1 MVQTHEMIRTATCRA
16 LAACLLSTLPIT
28 AQEIINLPGEDRW
41 IEPRFEELYRVGSL
55 SGEDWEQFGSIRR
68 VAFDG
73 AGQLYVFDKQARYIF
88 VVGQGGELRHTLGG
102 PGDGPGEFRNP
113 DGLSVMRDGRVAILD
128 TGYPGFHLF
137 NADGEYER
145 RVRLPGSGSRMMH
158 TDYFP
163 YPGGDAVVSAVGSLP
178 LLIQFFDEGRDQS
191 HTSRPVER
199 LILTGDMVTRDTVAE
214 GWLPPG
220 GEPVTIGERSAKVFG
235 PRMLLGVLPDG
246 SVAFSDSSA
255 YAIRVARPGTGV
267 WRGLRRP
274 LQPIPVTKRMIDG
287 ERNRQLERVDETEG
301 LRHPS
306 LIRMEREV
314 IAKLEFFE
322 EVSILREMKTGWNG
336 EIWVQRGGEEPLD
349 DNGPIDVITMDGRYL
364 GSFRAG
370 AIQLPSAFGPDG
382 VVAFIET
389 DELGVNTVVV
399 KRLPA
404 TTK

>member
-1 MVQTHEMIRTATCRA
+1 MMEAHEMIRTATCRA
-16 LAACLLSTLPIT
+16 LAACLLSTLPLT
-28 AQEIINLPGEDRW
+28 TQEIITLPGEDRW
-41 IEPRFEELYRVGSL
+41 LDPRFEELHRVGSL

-73 AGQLYVFDKQARYIF
+73 AGQLYVFDEQAQYIF
-88 VVGQGGELRHTLGG
+88 VVGPGGELRRTLGG
-102 PGDGPGEFRNP
+102 PGEGPGELRIP
-113 DGLSVMRDGRVAILD
+113 AGLAVMRDGRVVILD
-128 TGYPGFHLF
+128 IGYPGYHLF
-137 NADGEYER
+137 KADGEYER
-145 RVRLPGSGSRMMH
+145 RVGLPVSGRRMMQ

-163 YPGGDAVVSAVGSLP
+163 YPGGDAVVSAVGSRP
-178 LLIQFFDEGRDQS
+178 LFIRFFDEGGDQS

-199 LILTGDMVTRDTVAE
+199 LILTGEVVTKDTVAE

-255 YAIRVARPGTGV
+255 YAIRIARPGTGV
-267 WRGLRRP
+267 WRVLRRP
-274 LQPIPVTKRMIDG
+274 LRPIPVTNRIIDG
-287 ERNRQLERVDETEG
+287 ERNRQLERLDESEG
-301 LRHPS
+301 LRDPS
-306 LIRMEREV
+306 LVRMEREV
-314 IAKLEFFE
+314 VAKLEFFE
-322 EVSILREMKTGWNG
+322 EVSILREMKTGWSG
-336 EIWVQRGGEEPLD
+336 EIWVQRGGEEPID
-349 DNGPIDVITMDGRYL
+349 DEGPIDVITMDGRYL

-382 VVAFIET
+382 MVAFIET

-404 TTK
+404 TLR

>member
-1 MVQTHEMIRTATCRA
+1 MIRTATCRA

-73 AGQLYVFDKQARYIF
+73 SGQLYVFDKQARYIF

-113 DGLSVMRDGRVAILD
+113 DGLAVMRDGRVAILD

-220 GEPVTIGERSAKVFG
+220 R
-235 PRMLLGVLPDG
+235 
-246 SVAFSDSSA
+246 
-255 YAIRVARPGTGV
+255 GTRDDWGAV
-267 WRGLRRP
+267 S
-274 LQPIPVTKRMIDG
+274 
-287 ERNRQLERVDETEG
+287 EG
-301 LRHPS
+301 LRAEDAS
-306 LIRMEREV
+306 GGAARWKRGL
-314 IAKLEFFE
+314 LGLLG
-322 EVSILREMKTGWNG
+322 LRNQGRTAGYRCVACPETPASADPGNG
-336 EIWVQRGGEEPLD
+336 
-349 DNGPIDVITMDGRYL
+349 NG
-364 GSFRAG
+364 
-370 AIQLPSAFGPDG
+370 
-382 VVAFIET
+382 
-389 DELGVNTVVV
+389 
-399 KRLPA
+399 
-404 TTK
+404 